1 MSIEDERIAF
11 EGDVTVPSR
20 QGFKRTQEKKPP
32 LRRWLRGLLAA
43 VGFTSVF
50 LLAAAGT
57 GVYLL
62 YQHFIEALPDI
73 SQLKSYQPS
82 LITTVYADD
91 ETPVTQFFVER
102 RVLIPL
108 ERIPAIL
115 KQATLAVEDARFYTH
130 EGVDFIGI
138 ARAVWANVQAGGVVE
153 GASTITQ
160 QVAKMLFLTHRK
172 TLERKVREV
181 ILAMRMERLL
191 SKDEILEIYLNQT
204 YYGHGAYGVEAA
216 SNMYFGKSVGEL
228 SLAEATLLAG
238 LPKAPTMYSPYNAL
252 DRALR
257 RRAHVLRRM
266 VETGSITAEEEM
278 RAQTAPLHLR
288 PRQETTVKAPYFIEH
303 VRRYLEEQ
311 YGSTLLYRGGLKV
324 YTTLDL
330 SLQEAAEASLRRGLI
345 RNDQRRGYRGPL
357 GHINVSRGS
366 QIDWERVRQIP
377 WPEEQSPFTLLTR
390 RLKAVVVALDDRRVQ
405 VHWEGGEG
413 IIPLDAMSWAYPPNP
428 DVDHERRRLRRPS
441 DALKVG
447 DVILTDLTEARGQDK
462 KPLLTLAQE
471 PIVQGALV
479 ALEPHS
485 GYLRALVGGYDFSRS
500 QFNRATQAIRQPGS
514 AFKPII
520 YAAALQKGISPARV
534 FVDAPIVHE
543 QPDGKVWK
551 PSNYDGNFWGSI
563 TLAEALAHSRNIIAI
578 KLLEAVGLKNVV
590 EYAQHLGIR
599 SPMVPTL
606 ALGLGASG
614 LTPLELTTA
623 YSVFASQGV
632 RHDPVAVKWVEDAEG
647 QVLEKHALLGER
659 VMSEQ
664 QAFVM
669 TSMLQGVVQRGTA
682 TRAKVLNRPVAGKTG
697 TTNDFID
704 AWFVG
709 YSPTLVAGVWVGID
723 DRESLGYK
731 ETGGRT
737 ALPIWIEFMQQAL
750 ERVPLQEFITPPHIR
765 LVRIHPRTGTSSE
778 PGSGSS
784 TIQVAL
790 AEDTTPR
797 AVQVRA
803 AQNGDR
809 AGGNERGSSRWRD
822 LGLGEDSSTHESET
836 AVTPE

>member
-1 MSIEDERIAF
+1 M
-11 EGDVTVPSR
+11 PSR
-20 QGFKRTQEKKPP
+20 HGFKLIQEQKPP
-32 LRRWLRGLLAA
+32 TRRWLRGLLAA
-43 VGFTSVF
+43 MGLTSVF

-57 GVYLL
+57 GAYLL

-82 LITTVYADD
+82 LITSVYADD
-91 ETPVTQFFVER
+91 NTPVAQFFVER

-108 ERIPAIL
+108 ERIPALL
-115 KQATLAVEDARFYTH
+115 KQATLAVEDARFYSH
-130 EGVDFIGI
+130 EGIDVIGI
-138 ARAVWANVQAGGVVE
+138 ARAAWSNMQAGEVVE

-172 TLERKVREV
+172 TVERKVREV

-216 SNMYFGKSVGEL
+216 SNVYFGKSVGDL
-228 SLAEATLLAG
+228 TLDEAALLAG
-238 LPKAPTMYSPYNAL
+238 LPKAPTAYSPYNTP
-252 DRALR
+252 DRALK

-266 VETGSITAEEEM
+266 VETGYITDEEEM
-278 RAQTAPLHLR
+278 RAQGVVLQLR

-311 YGSTLLYRGGLKV
+311 YGSTLLYRGGLQV

-330 SLQEAAEASLRRGLI
+330 SLQEAAEGALRHGLI
-345 RNDQRRGYRGPL
+345 KNDQRRGYRGPL
-357 GHINVSRGS
+357 GHLNVSKGD
-366 QIDWERVRQIP
+366 QIDWERVRQFP
-377 WPEEQSPFTLLTR
+377 WPEEQSPLTAPTHR
-390 RLKAVVVALDDRRVQ
+390 VKAVVVAVDDRRVQ
-405 VHWEGGEG
+405 VRWEGGEG
-413 IIPLDAMSWAYPPNP
+413 IIPLEAMSWAYPPNP
-428 DVDHERRRLRRPS
+428 DIDNEKRRLRRPG

-447 DVILTDLTEARGQDK
+447 DVILVDRTVSGGQGK
-462 KPLLTLAQE
+462 KTPLALAQE

-479 ALEPHS
+479 ALEPHT

-520 YAAALQKGISPARV
+520 YATAIQRGISPARV
-534 FVDAPIVHE
+534 MVDAPIVHE
-543 QPDGKVWK
+543 QADGKIWK
-551 PSNYDGNFWGSI
+551 PSNYDGNFWGPI

-578 KLLEAVGLKNVV
+578 KLLEAVGVKNVV
-590 EYAQHLGIR
+590 EYAKRLGIR
-599 SPMVPTL
+599 NPMTPTL

-623 YSVFASQGV
+623 YNVFASQGV
-632 RHDPVAVKWVEDAEG
+632 RHDSVAVKWVEDAEG
-647 QVLEKHALLGER
+647 QVLEKHVPLGER

-731 ETGGRT
+731 EAGGRS

-750 ERVPLQEFITPPHIR
+750 EQVPLQEFVTPPHIR
-765 LVRIHPRTGTSSE
+765 LVRIHPRTGASSDS
-778 PGSGSS
+778 GSGS
-784 TIQVAL
+784 TIQIAL
-790 AEDTTPR
+790 AEENTPR
-797 AVQVRA
+797 TAQVRA
-803 AQNGDR
+803 AQNVER
-809 AGGNERGSSRWRD
+809 AGGANAGTTSRWRD
-822 LGLGEDSSTHESET
+822 LGLGEYNPVRESET
-836 AVTPE
+836 PIPPE

>member
-1 MSIEDERIAF
+1 
-11 EGDVTVPSR
+11 VPSR
-20 QGFKRTQEKKPP
+20 HGLMRTQKRKPP
-32 LRRWLRGLLAA
+32 PPRWLRGLLAA
-43 VGFTSVF
+43 VGFTGVF

-57 GVYLL
+57 GAYLL
-62 YQHFIEALPDI
+62 YQHFTEALPDI
-73 SQLKSYQPS
+73 GQLKSYQPS

-91 ETPVTQFFVER
+91 ETPVAHFFVER
-102 RVLIPL
+102 RVFIPL
-108 ERIPAIL
+108 ERVPAIL
-115 KQATLAVEDARFYTH
+115 KQATLAVEDARFYSH
-130 EGVDFIGI
+130 GGIDFIGI
-138 ARAVWANVQAGGVVE
+138 ARAAWSNVQAGEVVE

-216 SNMYFGKSVGEL
+216 SNVYFGKGVGD
-228 SLAEATLLAG
+228 LALEEATLLAG
-238 LPKAPTMYSPYNAL
+238 LPKAPTAYSPYNAP
-252 DRALR
+252 DRALK

-266 VETGSITAEEEM
+266 VEAGYITAEEET
-278 RAQTAPLHLR
+278 RAHAVVPPLR
-288 PRQETTVKAPYFIEH
+288 PRQEMTVRAPHFIEH

-324 YTTLDL
+324 YTSLDL
-330 SLQEAAEASLRRGLI
+330 SLQEAAEVALRHGLI
-345 RNDQRRGYRGPL
+345 RNDHRRGYRGPL
-357 GHINVSRGS
+357 GQVDLPRGV
-366 QIDWERVRQIP
+366 QLDWERVRQIP
-377 WPEEQSPFTLLTR
+377 WPEEQSPLSALSR
-390 RLKAVVVALDDRRVQ
+390 RVKAVVVAVDDRRVH
-405 VHWEGGEG
+405 VRWEGGEG
-413 IIPLDAMSWAYPPNP
+413 IIPSDAMSWAYPPNP
-428 DVDHERRRLRRPS
+428 DVDSERRRLRKPS

-447 DVILTDLTEARGQDK
+447 DVLLADLTESEGQGK
-462 KPLLTLAQE
+462 KRLLTLAQE

-485 GYLRALVGGYDFSRS
+485 GYLRALVGGYDFGRS

-520 YAAALQKGISPARV
+520 YATALQRGISPARV
-534 FVDAPIVHE
+534 MVDAPIVHE
-543 QPDGKVWK
+543 QADGKLWK
-551 PSNYDGNFWGSI
+551 PANYDGNFWGPI

-578 KLLEAVGLKNVV
+578 KLLEAVGVKNVV
-590 EYAQHLGIR
+590 DYAIRLGIR
-599 SPMVPTL
+599 NPMAPTL

-623 YSVFASQGV
+623 YNVFASQGV
-632 RHDPVAVKWVEDAEG
+632 RYDPVAVKWVEDAEG
-647 QVLEKHALLGER
+647 QLLEKHTALGER

-669 TSMLQGVVQRGTA
+669 TSMLQGVVQRGTG

-731 ETGGRT
+731 ETGGRA

-750 ERVPLQEFITPPHIR
+750 ERVPLQEFVTPPHIR
-765 LVRIHPRTGTSSE
+765 LVRVHPRTGASSE
-778 PGSGSS
+778 PGSGS
-784 TIQVAL
+784 TIQIAL
-790 AEDTTPR
+790 AEETTPR
-797 AVQVRA
+797 AAQVRA
-803 AQNGDR
+803 APSVERTGGTNG
-809 AGGNERGSSRWRD
+809 GVPSRWRD
-822 LGLGEDSSTHESET
+822 LGLDGYFPVPESAT
-836 AVTPE
+836 PAVPE